1 MLTNKLLA
9 AHADVTIADDEGV
22 TPLGHAL
29 YGMLDTV
36 PAAPRCS
43 STPSHHQV
51 LMRLLEL
58 GADKC
63 ALQAPDHNGVT
74 PLALALQHGLLSQA
88 AQLLRAGAHAHTA
101 PPPAQQ
107 QPSPRPLLHVALLS
121 KGPSGAVERVA
132 EALLAAG
139 ADVNERDD
147 SGGGCTPLCYAPC
160 ASVARLL
167 LRHGADV
174 GARDEEGLSALHWA
188 CIYGREDVVR
198 VLLDAG
204 AVDATD
210 VHGWT
215 ALEYAKQQGAMGAAV
230 LAKFAGGEGGGEGGG
245 GN

>member
-1 MLTNKLLA
+1 MLATKLLA
-9 AHADVTIADDEGV
+9 AQADATIADDEGV
-22 TPLGHAL
+22 TPLAHTL
-29 YGMLDTV
+29 YGMLDDA

-43 STPSHHQV
+43 STASHHQV

-58 GADKC
+58 GAERSG
-63 ALQAPDHNGVT
+63 LQIADRNGIT

-88 AQLLRAGAHAHTA
+88 AQLLRAGANTHVSSA
-101 PPPAQQ
+101 PAEQPPT
-107 QPSPRPLLHVALLS
+107 RPLLHEALLS
-121 KGPSGAVERVA
+121 KGPSGAVERVT

-139 ADVNERDD
+139 ADVNQRDG

-174 GARDEEGLSALHWA
+174 AHRDEEGLSALHWA

-204 AVDATD
+204 AMDGVD

-215 ALEYAKQQGAMGAAV
+215 ALEYAKQQGTMSAAT
-230 LAKFAGGEGGGEGGG
+230 LARLGEDEGCP
-245 GN
+245 